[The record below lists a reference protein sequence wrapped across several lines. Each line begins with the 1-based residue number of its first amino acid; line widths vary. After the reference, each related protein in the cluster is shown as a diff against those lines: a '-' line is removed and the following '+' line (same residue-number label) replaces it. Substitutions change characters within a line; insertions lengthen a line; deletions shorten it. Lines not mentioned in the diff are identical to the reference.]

1 MVDALSQRS
10 LLLFSMSITIKGFDS
25 FKYLYPGNLSLVQFG
40 KIVLMGSQESICCMM
55 TSYSKEI
62 KKKFQIAPLREKI
75 IHDMHDGGV
84 GGHFKQ
90 GKTYAMIEQKF
101 LWPKMRRD
109 VYKLVKGVKR
119 ARNQKEKFKI
129 EVCTLPC

>member
-75 IHDMHDGGV
+75 IQDMHDGGV

-101 LWPKMRRD
+101 FWPKMRRD
-109 VYKLVKGVKR
+109 VYKLVKR
-119 ARNQKEKFKI
+119 FQTCKESKGK
-129 EVCTLPC
+129 V

>member
-1 MVDALSQRS
+1 MAGALSQRS

-25 FKYLYPGNLSLVQFG
+25 SKYLYPGDLSLVQFG
-40 KIVLMGSQESICCMM
+40 KIILMGSQESICCMM

-62 KKKFQIAPLREKI
+62 KKFPDCPSREKI
-75 IHDMHDGGV
+75 IQNMHDGGV
-84 GGHFKQ
+84 GGHLCKVRHMLWLNKSSF
-90 GKTYAMIEQKF
+90 GQKWGMF
-101 LWPKMRRD
+101 TNL
-109 VYKLVKGVKR
+109 LKGVKH

>member
-1 MVDALSQRS
+1 MVDALNQRS

-25 FKYLYPGNLSLVQFG
+25 YKYLYPGDLSLVQFG

-55 TSYSKEI
+55 TSYSKII
-62 KKKFQIAPLREKI
+62 KRKKFQIAPWGKNI
-75 IHDMHDGGV
+75 IQDMHDGGV

-101 LWPKMRRD
+101 FWPKMRRD
-109 VYKLVKGVKR
+109 VYKLVKR
-119 ARNQKEKFKI
+119 FQTCKESKGK
-129 EVCTLPC
+129 V